1 MNIDS
6 RSLAARLL
14 KASLVLALAAGLSSC
29 GDDAPGSPSDIP
41 NISGNYSGFLTWN
54 VGPIN
59 VQTIGVTMVVV
70 QAGSQA
76 TINGALTL
84 GARTEPFSAFTGNVN
99 ATGFFTA
106 TGGGAGTKN
115 TFSPT
120 CGAVTFSDASLTFS
134 GNTARYVEH
143 DNTQSCGT
151 WTFSGT
157 LTR

>member
-1 MNIDS
+1 MTIDS
-6 RSLAARLL
+6 RPFFARFIKAA
-14 KASLVLALAAGLSSC
+14 LVLALSAGLSSC

-41 NISGNYSGFLTWN
+41 DISGNYSGFLTWN
-54 VGPIN
+54 IGPIN
-59 VQTIGVTMVVV
+59 VQTVGVQMVVV

-84 GARTEPFSAFTGNVN
+84 GARTEPFAAFTGNVN

-106 TGGGAGTKN
+106 TGGGAGTRN

-120 CGAVTFSDASLTFS
+120 CGLVTFTDASLTFS

-143 DNTQSCGT
+143 DATQNCGT